1 MKDKPLI
8 VLIIML
14 NFAFSQMSTSDTTQM
29 NDAEKTKIIEIP
41 WPLIFGFPVFGFGVI
56 QNNGKNELHFGAF
69 YYDEEDEHYNEFGG
83 WLGYRIYKNGKG
95 KGLFY
100 GVGIGVFY
108 SNWDYEGQSEP
119 VNSILLLPN
128 ASIGKRWIWENGLT
142 FAPFIGPAW
151 EIGKV
156 EANDG
161 TIKTWED
168 GSKSDGGFEPNIGFS
183 LGYMF

>member
-1 MKDKPLI
+1 MVGISHL
-8 VLIIML
+8 
-14 NFAFSQMSTSDTTQM
+14 Q
-29 NDAEKTKIIEIP
+29 
-41 WPLIFGFPVFGFGVI
+41 
-56 QNNGKNELHFGAF
+56 
-69 YYDEEDEHYNEFGG
+69 
-83 WLGYRIYKNGKG
+83 NGKG

-100 GVGIGVFY
+100 GVGFGVFY
-108 SNWDYEGQSEP
+108 TNWDYEGQSEP